1 MAKFLIFYTFH
12 RLDPLSI
19 NRLRQIMA
27 LNPGAAVVP
36 CFGAGMRLP
45 RSRLPRRIALEVL
58 MRLLQSPGIE
68 SAISERS
75 RRKLGDRA
83 KRVRSA
89 LRGLGLEPYFDF
101 TPLGYYNQD
110 KAIRNWF
117 RAEGR
122 GLDFDYLVYLEYDVY
137 LTRSVSEIY
146 SPYLKYDAA
155 FVNFREIDSS
165 VSYWKWI
172 KAPVGVKK
180 GFEKWLRNRGC
191 RTRLYLC
198 FFPGL
203 IISRPAVEAI
213 SSVRWPSG
221 FCELRLPTIVSAM
234 GFSCGRLDFPYVRFE
249 GVPRSVI
256 KENPSH
262 GIFHSVRY
270 DLPLEEVLGG
280 EPTSQAWKS
289 HLVQCRLQRE

>member
-1 MAKFLIFYTFH
+1 MPKFLIFYTFH
-12 RLDPLSI
+12 RLDQLSI
-19 NRLRQIMA
+19 NRLKQIRA
-27 LNPGAAVVP
+27 LNPSAAVVP

-45 RSRLPRRIALEVL
+45 RSRIPRRVALEVL

-68 SAISERS
+68 SAVTERS
-75 RRKLGDRA
+75 RRKLEDCA
-83 KRVRSA
+83 QRVRTA
-89 LRGLGLEPYFDF
+89 VRDLGLEPYFDF

-110 KAIRNWF
+110 MAISNWF

-122 GLDFDYLVYLEYDVY
+122 SLDFDYLVYLEYDVY

-172 KAPVGVKK
+172 KAPIGVKK
-180 GFEKWLRNRGC
+180 GFEKWLRSMGHG
-191 RTRLYLC
+191 TGLYLC

-203 IISRPAVEAI
+203 IISRSAVEAI
-213 SSVRWPSG
+213 SSVRWPSA
-221 FCELRLPTIVSAM
+221 FCELRLPTLVSAM
-234 GFSCGRLDFPYVRFE
+234 GFSCGRLAFPYVRFE
-249 GVPRSVI
+249 SVPRSVI
-256 KENPSH
+256 EENPSY

-270 DLPLEEVLGG
+270 DLPLETVLGSEFPAPG
-280 EPTSQAWKS
+280 GSARGKS
-289 HLVQCRLQRE
+289 SP